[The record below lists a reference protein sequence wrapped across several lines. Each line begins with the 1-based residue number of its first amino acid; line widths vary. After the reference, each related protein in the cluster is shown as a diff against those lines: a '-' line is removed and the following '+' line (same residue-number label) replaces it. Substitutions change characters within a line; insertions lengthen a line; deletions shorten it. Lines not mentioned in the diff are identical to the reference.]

1 MSFMREGDYEIGM
14 WGQAHTYDPDL
25 SALLSRTGASNHARY
40 SNEDMDRLLTEGTET
55 VVAEDRYPIYE
66 EVQRIFKEDAPIIPL
81 YSESVYSVQDKRLDG
96 GVEAF
101 YPAPLVEVH
110 EWEFTE

>member
-40 SNEDMDRLLTEGTET
+40 SNEDMARLLTEGTET

-66 EVQRIFKEDAPIIPL
+66 EVQQIFKEDAPIIHRSKERRVGKSPNTWL
-81 YSESVYSVQDKRLDG
+81 HTRACKQQ
-96 GVEAF
+96 
-101 YPAPLVEVH
+101 P
-110 EWEFTE
+110 